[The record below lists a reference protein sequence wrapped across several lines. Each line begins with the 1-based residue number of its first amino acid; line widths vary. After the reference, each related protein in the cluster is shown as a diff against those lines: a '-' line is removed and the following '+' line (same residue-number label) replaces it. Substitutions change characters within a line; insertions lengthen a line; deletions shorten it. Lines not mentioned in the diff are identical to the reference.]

1 MIWTVSVENT
11 AAFNT
16 STSHGVPT
24 LNDINTLI
32 MSCITLNWETF
43 VILIGHVLSQ
53 QRLTDLLAVLE
64 TACSNT
70 TSKNFRVVSSITI
83 ICLEDTLNNKN
94 SIWGLYLL
102 TKKPLISGSPDLSNF
117 LVVWLI
123 FNSRLE
129 KR

>member
-1 MIWTVSVENT
+1 MIWAISVENT

-24 LNDINTLI
+24 SNDINTLI

-53 QRLTDLLAVLE
+53 QRLTDVLAVLE
-64 TACSNT
+64 RACSNT
-70 TSKNFRVVSSITI
+70 SSKSLRVVSSIKI
-83 ICLEDTLNNKN
+83 ICLEDALNTPGRTKN

-102 TKKPLISGSPDLSNF
+102 TKKTIISGSPDPSNF
-117 LVVWLI
+117 SSGMTTLQ
-123 FNSRLE
+123 
-129 KR
+129 